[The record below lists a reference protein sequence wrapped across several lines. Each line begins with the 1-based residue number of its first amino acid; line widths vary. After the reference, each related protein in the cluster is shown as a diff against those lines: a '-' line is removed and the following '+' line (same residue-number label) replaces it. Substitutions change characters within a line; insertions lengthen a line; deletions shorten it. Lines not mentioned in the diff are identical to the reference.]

1 MPPADSAVR
10 SVRRALRRW
19 RDALSTTARSLA
31 RRWRSSLQLRVVT
44 SALALGVVALALLG
58 VYLSFSIR
66 DGLFEQRVDRIEQ
79 ENVAMTEQVRTTFQS
94 SPATT
99 TADLQTLL
107 STMIQTLSAGASSAQ
122 DFLLLSAPDLPV
134 RSLDVAT
141 EPGLNDVVS
150 PQLRAATVS
159 SSGQVLQSVRLPAE
173 YTGSGVAEPG
183 VVVGSTV
190 EVPTIGTYELY
201 AIYSL
206 QAEQET
212 LAFVQRTLAVG
223 AVAILAL
230 VGVLT
235 WVVTLQTVA
244 PVRRAATVA
253 ARLADGHLD
262 ERMAG
267 SRGHDEMATLARTFN
282 EMAANLEDQIARM
295 EELSAAQRRFVSDVS
310 HELRTPLTTIRMAGD
325 VIHASREDLDP
336 AAERSAELLVTQ
348 LDRFESLLTDLLE
361 ISRFDAGAAVLDVEP
376 RDLRDLVSVVVETAA
391 PLAASKG
398 VFLSVSLP
406 EEPATADVDPRRVE
420 RVVRNLVVNAL
431 EHAEGKPVEVTV
443 ATDPKAVAVVVRDH
457 GIGLTPQQLQR
468 VFDRFWRADPARTR
482 TTGGTGLGL
491 AISVEDAHL
500 HAGWLEAWGK
510 PGEGASF
517 RLTLPRR
524 AGIRLERSPVPLTG
538 PSRGVTSLPTGQI
551 PVVNPPTGPT
561 PTAIPE
567 LAAGDAAD
575 TPGTP
580 GDAGTVEAD
589 GPADAVDPVDGAVH
603 EEGTR

>member
-1 MPPADSAVR
+1 MPPAETAVDRVRRVWRRARVAVVVR
-10 SVRRALRRW
+10 SRA
-19 RDALSTTARSLA
+19 LA
-31 RRWRSSLQLRVVT
+31 RRWRASLQLRVVT
-44 SALALGVVALALLG
+44 SALALGVVAVALLG
-58 VYLSFSIR
+58 LYLSLSIR

-79 ENVAMTEQVRTTFQS
+79 ENAAMTEQVRGTLEV

-99 TADLQTLL
+99 TSELQTLL
-107 STMIQTLSAGASSAQ
+107 NTVVVTLAAGASSAQ
-122 DFLLLSAPDLPV
+122 DFLLLGTPGLTV
-134 RSLDVAT
+134 RPLEPAT
-141 EPGLNDVVS
+141 EPELRSLIS
-150 PQLRAATVS
+150 PELRAATVS
-159 SSGQVLQSVRLPAE
+159 SGGQVLQSVLIPAE
-173 YTGSGVAEPG
+173 YADSDLAEPG

-212 LAFVQRTLAVG
+212 LAFVQRILAIG
-223 AVAILAL
+223 ALAILAL
-230 VGVLT
+230 LGVIT

-267 SRGHDEMATLARTFN
+267 SKGHDEMATLARTFN

-336 AAERSAELLVTQ
+336 AAGRSAELLVTQ

-361 ISRFDAGAAVLDVEP
+361 ISRFDAGAAVLDAEQ
-376 RDLRDLVSVVVETAA
+376 RDLRDLVAGVVESAM
-391 PLAASKG
+391 PLAESKN
-398 VFLSVSLP
+398 VFLSVTLP
-406 EEPATADVDPRRVE
+406 EDPATADVDQRRVE
-420 RVVRNLVVNAL
+420 RVVRNLVINAL

-443 ATDPKAVAVVVRDH
+443 AADPSAVAVVVRDH
-457 GIGLTPQQLQR
+457 GVGLTTEQLHR
-468 VFDRFWRADPARTR
+468 VFDRFWRADPARAR

-491 AISVEDAHL
+491 AISLEDARL
-500 HAGWLEAWGK
+500 HAGWLEAWGRT
-510 PGEGASF
+510 GEGASF

-561 PTAIPE
+561 PTSIPD
-567 LAAGDAAD
+567 LAATDLPVVPYDGEAVAD
-575 TPGTP
+575 DVREKEP
-580 GDAGTVEAD
+580 
-589 GPADAVDPVDGAVH
+589 
-603 EEGTR
+603 R

>member
-1 MPPADSAVR
+1 MR
-10 SVRRALRRW
+10 SVRRTLRRW
-19 RDALSTTARSLA
+19 QHTLVTSARALA

-44 SALALGVVALALLG
+44 SALALGVVAVALLG
-58 VYLSFSIR
+58 LYLSLSIR

-141 EPGLNDVVS
+141 EPGLDDVIS
-150 PQLRAATVS
+150 PQLRSATMS
-159 SSGQVLQSVRLPAE
+159 SDGQVLQSVRLPAE
-173 YTGSGVAEPG
+173 YTGSGVPEPG

-212 LAFVQRTLAVG
+212 LSFVQRTLAIG
-223 AVAILAL
+223 AVAILVL
-230 VGVLT
+230 VGALT
-235 WVVTLQTVA
+235 WVVTRQTVA

-253 ARLADGHLD
+253 SRLADGHLD

-267 SRGHDEMATLARTFN
+267 SKGHDEMATLARTFN

-361 ISRFDAGAAVLDVEP
+361 ISRFDAGAAALDVEQ
-376 RDLRDLVSVVVETAA
+376 RDLRDLVSAVVETAM

-398 VFLSVSLP
+398 VFLSVTLP

-443 ATDPKAVAVVVRDH
+443 GADSRAVAVVVRDH
-457 GIGLTPQQLQR
+457 GIGLTPKQLHR

-491 AISVEDAHL
+491 AISLEDAHL
-500 HAGWLEAWGK
+500 HAGWLEAWGR

-524 AGIRLERSPVPLTG
+524 AGIGLDRSPVPLTG
-538 PSRGVTSLPTGQI
+538 PSRGVTALPTGQV

-567 LAAGDAAD
+567 LAAGDVAD
-575 TPGTP
+575 APDDVAT
-580 GDAGTVEAD
+580 AGTVGAD
-589 GPADAVDPVDGAVH
+589 DSAAAADAADAVH
-603 EEGTR
+603 EEETR